1 MLNFIVIQG
10 LSSFISEN
18 YQNAFFFIYF
28 RICIEFKRLE
38 KTLLTVP
45 STAKEMVQLVEFVQN
60 LKGTDFDILLEKVEV
75 IYFIF
80 SNHFFN

>member
-1 MLNFIVIQG
+1 M
-10 LSSFISEN
+10 
-18 YQNAFFFIYF
+18 
-28 RICIEFKRLE
+28 E

-75 IYFIF
+75 INFIF
-80 SNHFFN
+80 FKLFEKVIFLKVVILIFIFNNIFTCNV

>member
-1 MLNFIVIQG
+1 M
-10 LSSFISEN
+10 
-18 YQNAFFFIYF
+18 
-28 RICIEFKRLE
+28 E

-75 IYFIF
+75 INFIF
-80 SNHFFN
+80 SKLF

>member
-1 MLNFIVIQG
+1 M
-10 LSSFISEN
+10 
-18 YQNAFFFIYF
+18 
-28 RICIEFKRLE
+28 E

-75 IYFIF
+75 INLIF
-80 SNHFFN
+80 SKLFEKVIFLKFVILILIFNNIFTSNV